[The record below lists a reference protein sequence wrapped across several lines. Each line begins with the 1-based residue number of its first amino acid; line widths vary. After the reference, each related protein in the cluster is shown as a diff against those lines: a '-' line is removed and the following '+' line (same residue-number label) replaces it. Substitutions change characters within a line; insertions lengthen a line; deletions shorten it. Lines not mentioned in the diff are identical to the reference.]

1 MNSESKIWET
11 SNFFLGFKVAR
22 SQRGLILNQRK
33 YCLDILAEFGF
44 TGCKPANSPSNP
56 TVKLKDD
63 EGDLVQDPTA
73 YRRLIGKLQYLTNTR
88 PDISFAVQQVSQF
101 MSKPRYSHL
110 NAAFRILK
118 YLKGCPGLGLFYPS
132 ANPHRIQAFSDSDWA
147 NCCMTRKSTTGYCV
161 FYWLKY
167 VADDLCLQI
176 PLPFPTFC
184 DNQSAIQLAKNPS
197 FHERT
202 KHIEVDCH
210 LIRAKIIDG
219 LIVLSHVPSK
229 HQLADMFT
237 KPLYPGPFNVNLS
250 KMGLLNIHHPS

>member
-1 MNSESKIWET
+1 
-11 SNFFLGFKVAR
+11 
-22 SQRGLILNQRK
+22 
-33 YCLDILAEFGF
+33 
-44 TGCKPANSPSNP
+44 
-56 TVKLKDD
+56 
-63 EGDLVQDPTA
+63 
-73 YRRLIGKLQYLTNTR
+73 
-88 PDISFAVQQVSQF
+88 

-147 NCCMTRKSTTGYCV
+147 TCCITRKSTTGYCV
-161 FYWLKY
+161 FYGNCLISWKSKKQSTVSRSSTEAEYRALASVACELQWLKY

-210 LIRAKIIDG
+210 LIRAKILDG

-237 KPLYPGPFNVNLS
+237 KSLYPGPFNVNLS